1 MYIDNPTPE
10 SKEFFPRDFVAL
22 LSLSEDDDDGT
33 EEMKLCYGQSSLD
46 LCLLKES
53 IKPEL
58 LKEHTYMSVKSAA
71 LEEKIIIICL
81 YGVWYYGGLTTELS
95 KYYVV
100 TFPKF
105 EV

>member
-10 SKEFFPRDFVAL
+10 PKEFFPRDFVAL

-71 LEEKIIIICL
+71 L
-81 YGVWYYGGLTTELS
+81 
-95 KYYVV
+95 
-100 TFPKF
+100 
-105 EV
+105 

>member
-58 LKEHTYMSVKSAA
+58 LKKHVCKKRCTI
-71 LEEKIIIICL
+71 EEKIIIWCNM
-81 YGVWYYGGLTTELS
+81 ED
-95 KYYVV
+95 
-100 TFPKF
+100 
-105 EV
+105 